1 MSEAEQCIKKV
12 TRCGDNYYAILGL
25 EKSASEDEIKKA
37 YRKLALRLHPD
48 KCKETGAEEAFKRV
62 NEAFSV
68 LSDKDK
74 RPVYDQHGVD
84 GLSGGGGRGGG
95 GGINPEDIFE
105 AFFGGQGFP
114 GGATFVQQGGR
125 GGGFQTFS
133 FSSGGPGMGGGIHFA
148 NLGGGSPF
156 GNLGGGQR
164 VRINQQRQSQQRQQ
178 EAEAEQE
185 AQESPQWLK
194 TMKVIADNLGPLLPF
209 AIMAVMFLGVML
221 FARLVQF
228 FIQRIF
234 ILLPIMY
241 LAEGRTKLILL
252 SAAVG
257 LGVLGVI

>member
-48 KCKETGAEEAFKRV
+48 KCKEAGAEEAFKRV

-74 RPVYDQHGVD
+74 RQVFDQHGVD
-84 GLSGGGGRGGG
+84 GLKGGGGMGGG
-95 GGINPEDIFE
+95 GGIDPTDIFE

-114 GGATFVQQGGR
+114 GGATFMQQGGR

-133 FSSGGPGMGGGIHFA
+133 FSTGGPQMGGIHFA
-148 NLGGGSPF
+148 NLGGNSPF
-156 GNLGGGQR
+156 GNMGGGQR
-164 VRINQQRQSQQRQQ
+164 VRVNQPRQAQQRQQ
-178 EAEAEQE
+178 EEEAEQE
-185 AQESPQWLK
+185 AQESPHWLK
-194 TMKVIADNLGPLLPF
+194 TIKVIADNLGPLLPF
-209 AIMAVMFLGVML
+209 AIMAMMFLGVML

-241 LAEGRTKLILL
+241 LAEGRTKMILL
-252 SAAVG
+252 SFVVG
-257 LGVLGVI
+257 LGLLGVI